1 MFNATISNAMTGLV
15 DTLVTSSYAIL
26 IAALASITVAA
37 TAKDHTIAIAVTFND
52 RAADMALIS
61 EAINLQIAVDA
72 ILTREYEEAERQR
85 AFDEYANSVYLA
97 HAGSSDKMGWA

>member
-1 MFNATISNAMTGLV
+1 
-15 DTLVTSSYAIL
+15 
-26 IAALASITVAA
+26 
-37 TAKDHTIAIAVTFND
+37 
-52 RAADMALIS
+52 MALIS